1 MGFYL
6 KHLPSAKKLKEK
18 REELQD
24 DDKFLTWVY
33 GRCDAFAGSIKS
45 FKYLKRV
52 KHERKTANKHNNSK
66 V

>member
-6 KHLPSAKKLKEK
+6 KHLPSAKTLKQK

-24 DDKFLTWVY
+24 DNAFLSWVY
-33 GRCDAFAGSIKS
+33 GKGDVFIGSIKS
-45 FKYLKRV
+45 FKYLKRI
-52 KHERKTANKHNNSK
+52 KRERKTANKPSNTE

>member
-18 REELQD
+18 REELHD
-24 DDKFLTWVY
+24 DGKFLAWVY
-33 GRCDAFAGSIKS
+33 GKCDAFIGSTKS

-52 KHERKTANKHNNSK
+52 RHERKTTDKPDNTK

>member
-1 MGFYL
+1 MGFHL
-6 KHLPSAKKLKEK
+6 RHLPTTKKLKEK

-24 DDKFLTWVY
+24 DDAFLTWVY
-33 GRCDAFAGSIKS
+33 GSGDAFIGSIKS

-52 KHERKTANKHNNSK
+52 KHERKAAHKHNNTK

>member
-33 GRCDAFAGSIKS
+33 GKGDAFIGSIKS
-45 FKYLKRV
+45 FKYLKKIKNEKR
-52 KHERKTANKHNNSK
+52 NSSTQ
-66 V
+66 

>member
-6 KHLPSAKKLKEK
+6 KHLPTAKKLKEK

-33 GRCDAFAGSIKS
+33 GKSDAFIGSIKS

-52 KHERKTANKHNNSK
+52 KHERKTANK
-66 V
+66 

>member
-6 KHLPSAKKLKEK
+6 KHLPAVKKLKEK

-33 GRCDAFAGSIKS
+33 GKSDAFIGSIKS
-45 FKYLKRV
+45 FKYLKKIRNE
-52 KHERKTANKHNNSK
+52 KRNSSTQ
-66 V
+66 

>member
-24 DDKFLTWVY
+24 DDKFLTWAY
-33 GRCDAFAGSIKS
+33 GKCDAFIGSIKS
-45 FKYLKRV
+45 FKYLKKV
-52 KHERKTANKHNNSK
+52 KHERNASTK
-66 V
+66 

>member
-33 GRCDAFAGSIKS
+33 GRCDAFIGSIKS

-52 KHERKTANKHNNSK
+52 KHERKTANKPSNTK